1 MVTSE
6 YIDVDDEGK
15 MINCSPLSY
24 KIPNVR
30 SIPRKFNVTLVQED
44 TADTPV
50 YSAKVGHTFYFRF
63 LSSLGPVVQSIVSLT
78 SSLRGQLVKCF
89 TTL

>member
-1 MVTSE
+1 MDLVPFACEDVRKRTLKYSECMAFRFQGLGMVTSE
-6 YIDVDDEGK
+6 YIDVDENGK

-44 TADTPV
+44 SVVTPV
-50 YSAKVGHTFYFRF
+50 YSAKV
-63 LSSLGPVVQSIVSLT
+63 
-78 SSLRGQLVKCF
+78 K
-89 TTL
+89 TLIWL

>member
-6 YIDVDDEGK
+6 YIDVDEKGK
-15 MINCSPLSY
+15 MMNCSPVSY

-44 TADTPV
+44 SITTPV
-50 YSAKVGHTFYFRF
+50 YSAKVYV
-63 LSSLGPVVQSIVSLT
+63 LYYYMVQTCI
-78 SSLRGQLVKCF
+78 LVN
-89 TTL
+89 

>member
-6 YIDVDDEGK
+6 YIDVDEKGK
-15 MINCSPLSY
+15 MMYCSPLSY

-44 TADTPV
+44 SVVTPV
-50 YSAKVGHTFYFRF
+50 YSAKVCQKF
-63 LSSLGPVVQSIVSLT
+63 
-78 SSLRGQLVKCF
+78 
-89 TTL
+89 

>member
-6 YIDVDDEGK
+6 YIDVDEKGK
-15 MINCSPLSY
+15 MMNCSPVSY

-44 TADTPV
+44 NITTPV
-50 YSAKVGHTFYFRF
+50 YSAKVN
-63 LSSLGPVVQSIVSLT
+63 V
-78 SSLRGQLVKCF
+78 
-89 TTL
+89 

>member
-6 YIDVDDEGK
+6 YIDVDEKGK
-15 MINCSPLSY
+15 MMNCSPVSY

-44 TADTPV
+44 SITTPV
-50 YSAKVGHTFYFRF
+50 YSAKVYSLNYYMVQTCF
-63 LSSLGPVVQSIVSLT
+63 LYKLT
-78 SSLRGQLVKCF
+78 YAWLQV
-89 TTL
+89 

>member
-6 YIDVDDEGK
+6 YIDVDEKGK
-15 MINCSPLSY
+15 MMNCSPVSY

-44 TADTPV
+44 SITTPV
-50 YSAKVGHTFYFRF
+50 YSAKV
-63 LSSLGPVVQSIVSLT
+63 SSLYYHPVQTWILCINDWQ
-78 SSLRGQLVKCF
+78 LAWGNCFRG
-89 TTL
+89 